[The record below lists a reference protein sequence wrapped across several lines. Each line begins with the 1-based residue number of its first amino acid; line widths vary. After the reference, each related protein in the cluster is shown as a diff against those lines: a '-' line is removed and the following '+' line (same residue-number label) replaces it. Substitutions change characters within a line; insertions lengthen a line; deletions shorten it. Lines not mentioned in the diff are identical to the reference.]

1 MLPGLINAHSH
12 AFQRTLRGRTEWRE
26 ASTPEN
32 FWSWRTQMYR
42 VAGALDPDGLRIAA
56 RLAFTEMVLAGI
68 TTVGEFHYLHR
79 DRAGRPFTD
88 PNEMG
93 WQLRAAAEEVGIRL
107 VLLRVAYRRGN
118 HRAALEGPQRRF
130 DSGEVDR
137 FFEESQ
143 ALASRS
149 SSDLFRVGVAPH
161 SVRALSAGDLAEVV
175 RFGRARG
182 WAIHMH
188 LAEQPGEVSACL
200 EEHGRRPAELCADLG
215 ILGPDFTAVHAIE
228 CLPHEVAELGKA
240 RANVCACPTTERN
253 LGDRAVPAQGFLDAG
268 ATLSVGTDSQV
279 QIDLLED
286 AREVELNLRLTLGQ
300 RMVLGPVRRYP
311 GALAALLFD
320 VASVGGSKSL
330 GVSSG
335 ALVPGAAADFFTM
348 DLADPSIAE
357 ADDDALLSSIVFG
370 GSPRAVRDVA
380 VRGRFVV
387 RDGHHPITARA
398 VAEFARLQDTLWS

>member
-1 MLPGLINAHSH
+1 MLPGLVNAHSH

-26 ASTPEN
+26 SSGAEN

-42 VAGALDPDGLRIAA
+42 VAGALDPDGLRVAA
-56 RLAFTEMVLAGI
+56 RLAFTEMALAGI

-79 DRAGRPFTD
+79 DREGRPYAD
-88 PNEMG
+88 PNEMA
-93 WQLRAAAEEVGIRL
+93 WQLQAAAEEVGVRL

-118 HRAALEGPQRRF
+118 HRTALEGPQRRF

-137 FFEESQ
+137 FLEACL

-149 SSDLFRVGVAPH
+149 GSDLFRVGVAPH
-161 SVRALSAGDLAEVV
+161 SVRALPARDLAEIV

-215 ILGPDFTAVHAIE
+215 LLGPDFTAVHAIE
-228 CLPHEVAELGKA
+228 CLPHEIAEIGKA

-253 LGDRAVPAQGFLDAG
+253 LGDGVVPARGFLDAG
-268 ATLSVGTDSQV
+268 ATLAVGTDSQV
-279 QIDLLED
+279 QIDVLED

-300 RMVLGPVRRYP
+300 RVVLGPAVRYP
-311 GALAALLFD
+311 GALAHLLFE
-320 VASVGGSKSL
+320 VASIGGSRAL

-335 ALVPGAAADFFTM
+335 ALVPGAPADFFTV
-348 DLADPSIAE
+348 DLADPSIA
-357 ADDDALLSSIVFG
+357 DVSDDALLSNIVFG
-370 GSPRAVRDVA
+370 GSSRAVRDVA
-380 VRGRFVV
+380 VQGRFIV
-387 RDGHHPITARA
+387 RDGQHPAAARA
-398 VAEFARLQDTLWS
+398 VADFGRLQETLWS